1 MFFKK
6 IAAMAVSGDHKDRR
20 NKNRMS
26 HPPIYTHPQI
36 FILFSSSLDRL
47 LESKQHLSAEVASS
61 HIQVPISFPLMIR

>member
-36 FILFSSSLDRL
+36 FILTFFLFL
-47 LESKQHLSAEVASS
+47 G
-61 HIQVPISFPLMIR
+61 QVVRVQTAP